1 MAGDEQLV
9 RIGGRRLRVTNLE
22 KVLYPE
28 TGTTKGE
35 VIDYYSRIA
44 DVLIP
49 HVVGRPVTRK
59 RWPDGVGSEKDPGM
73 VFFAKDLER
82 GAPSWVRRMPI
93 PHSTG
98 TKDYPL
104 VGDVPTLV
112 YLAQV
117 ASLELH
123 VPQWRFDADG
133 GRGPADRLVL
143 DLDPGPGVGL
153 PECAVVAG
161 WAREILLDMGLEPY
175 PVTSGS
181 KGIHLYTALPP
192 GQSTEQ
198 ASALTNELAR
208 AIEAD
213 HRDLVVSSMKKTERH
228 GKVLI
233 DWSQNNGSKTT
244 IAPYSL
250 RGRPHP
256 TVAAPRTWD
265 ELDDPGLRHLD
276 FTEVLERAETIG
288 DPMAALGFH
297 AGGRAAESGPLSA
310 YISKRSADR
319 TPEPVP
325 ANPLG
330 STPHGELPRFVIQ
343 EHHATALHWD
353 FRLEHDGVLV
363 SWAVPRGVPH
373 SYKRNNLA
381 IMTEDHP
388 MEYATFEGTIPA
400 GEYGGGTVTIWDD
413 GRYELEKWRDDEVI
427 ATLEGRPGGPLG
439 RVRLALIRTAGE
451 GEKSSWLLHR
461 MKTDAEGRAQPDGIV
476 VEPSPQADAPRRE
489 PAPRSPSSG
498 DLARTGDAAKKRPVS
513 ARSPDPGKPS
523 VAPAPVPG
531 LDLDAL
537 RPMLATSATPAL
549 AVQAAARWDETAW
562 VEMKWDGIRAVGAW
576 DGERLRLFARSGN
589 EVTHRYPELTAVDAG
604 FGDEPCVVDGEL
616 VALEPDGRP
625 SFPLLQTR
633 MNLEHAGDISR
644 VARRTPVRYYLFD
657 VLSHDGDDLAALPLR
672 ERRDV
677 LEAVAAAS
685 IDAIAVPPV
694 FDDVD
699 AALDTSVQLR
709 LEGIVVKDPASR
721 YLRGGRSE
729 SWLKVKNTRTQEVV
743 IAGIRPGKGGRSTT
757 FGSLLLGIPGD
768 DGLQYAGRVG
778 SGFSDS
784 TLATLL
790 KKLTPLRTAENP
802 LVGVPPLDARDA
814 LWVRPELVGEVEYG
828 EFTPGGI
835 LRHPRWRGLRPDKS
849 PAEVRRED

>member
-1 MAGDEQLV
+1 MAQAWAKGSAEQLV
-9 RIGGRRLRVTNLE
+9 SIGGRRLRVTNLA

-35 VIDYYSRIA
+35 VIDYYTRIA
-44 DVLIP
+44 PLLIP
-49 HVVGRPVTRK
+49 HVIGRPVTRK
-59 RWPDGVGSEKDPGM
+59 RWPEGVGTDDEPGM

-82 GAPSWVRRMPI
+82 GAPSWVKRMPI

-98 TKDYPL
+98 TKHYPL
-104 VGDVPTLV
+104 IGDIPTLV

-123 VPQWRFDADG
+123 VPQWRFTPEG
-133 GRGPADRLVL
+133 ERGFADRLVL
-143 DLDPGPGVGL
+143 DLDPGPGAGL
-153 PECAVVAG
+153 PECALVAG
-161 WAREILLDMGLEPY
+161 WARGILSDMGLEPY

-198 ASALTNELAR
+198 ASMIAKELAR
-208 AIEAD
+208 SIEAD
-213 HRDLVVSSMKKTERH
+213 HPDLVVSSMKKTERH

-233 DWSQNNGSKTT
+233 DWSQNNGAKTT

-250 RGRPHP
+250 RGRAHP

-265 ELDDPGLRHLD
+265 ELDDPGLRHLLFD
-276 FTEVLERAETIG
+276 EVLDRMDEIG
-288 DPMAALGFH
+288 DPMEALGFH
-297 AGGRAAESGPLSA
+297 AGGREAETGPLSA
-310 YISKRSADR
+310 YISKRSASR

-325 ANPLG
+325 ENPLG
-330 STPHGELPRFVIQ
+330 ATPHREMPIFVIQ

-353 FRLEHDGVLV
+353 FRLERDGVLV

-388 MEYATFEGTIPA
+388 MDYASFEGTIPA
-400 GEYGGGTVTIWDD
+400 GEYGGGSVTIWDD

-439 RVRLALIRTAGE
+439 RVRLALIRTEGE

-461 MKTDAEGRAQPDGIV
+461 MKTDAAGRPQPDGMP
-476 VEPSPQADAPRRE
+476 VEPSPQADEPRRSVTSRSTL
-489 PAPRSPSSG
+489 PRAE
-498 DLARTGDAAKKRPVS
+498 L
-513 ARSPDPGKPS
+513 
-523 VAPAPVPG
+523 
-531 LDLDAL
+531 L
-537 RPMLATSATPAL
+537 RPMLSTSATPGL
-549 AVQAAARWDETAW
+549 ARQAAQRWGDPAW
-562 VEMKWDGIRAVGAW
+562 VEAKWDGIRAVGVW
-576 DGERLRLFARSGN
+576 DGSRLRLFARSGN
-589 EVTHRYPELTAVDAG
+589 ELTHRYPELTDLDAG
-604 FGDEPCVVDGEL
+604 LGEAPAVVDGEL

-633 MNLEHAGDISR
+633 MNLERPGEIAR
-644 VARRTPVRYYLFD
+644 EARRTPVRYYLFD
-657 VLSHDGDDLAALPLR
+657 VLSDDGRDVAGLR
-672 ERRDV
+672 LSERRSI
-677 LEAVAAAS
+677 LEKRAAR
-685 IDAIAVPPV
+685 AIPAIVVPPV

-699 AALDTSVQLR
+699 AALDASARLR
-709 LEGIVVKDPASR
+709 LEGIVVKDPGSR
-721 YLRGGRSE
+721 YVRGGRSE
-729 SWLKVKNTRTQEVV
+729 SWLKVKHTRTQEVV
-743 IAGIRPGKGGRSTT
+743 IAGIRPGKGGRSGT
-757 FGSLLLGIPGD
+757 FGSLLLGIPGP

-790 KKLTPLRTAENP
+790 RKLTPLRTDDNP
-802 LVGVPPLDARDA
+802 MVGVPALDASDA

-835 LRHPRWRGLRPDKS
+835 LRHSRWRGLRPDKS
-849 PAEVRRED
+849 PDAVRRED